1 VVIPTITFRPDD
13 ESERALATLTADGR
27 CASAAIRDALVHE
40 AQRREDER
48 LRAEAVALAADPDDV
63 TEARRVLEDL
73 EPLRAW

>member
-1 VVIPTITFRPDD
+1 MVIPTITFRPDD

-27 CASAAIRDALVHE
+27 SASAAIRDALVHE

-48 LRAEAVALAADPDDV
+48 LRAEAAALAADPDDLAD
-63 TEARRVLEDL
+63 ARRVLEDL